1 MKKITRKL
9 NSLERFV
16 EVANTIPEPE
26 YVVSVDENDIKVET
40 ELKIWNK
47 SNPNIVYEWI
57 FYRDFDIYSL
67 GLNFIKKQKEEYFW
81 KPKEREQYYYVCSF
95 NDVTIGNY
103 HQENVYR
110 PFKTREEAEKYATY
124 RKAEEILRE
133 AIANANKGWTPD
145 WLNSNE
151 KKYFIYINS
160 GGNTTLCISGN
171 LWSKYFNSFMYIKS
185 YDIAKQLMEKY
196 EKEFITYLSY

>member
-16 EVANTIPEPE
+16 EVVNTIPEPE
-26 YVVSVDENDIKVET
+26 YIVNYNVHLSLSRI
-40 ELKIWNK
+40 LKIWNK
-47 SNPNIVYEWI
+47 SNPNIVYEWT
-57 FYRDFDIYSL
+57 FYGDFDIYSL
-67 GLNFIKKQKEEYFW
+67 GLNFIQKPKEYFW
-81 KPKEREQYYYVCSF
+81 KPKEKEQYYYVCSF

-110 PFKTREEAEKYATY
+110 PFKTREEAEKYAAY

-145 WLNSNE
+145 FTDNRQENYFVYIYEDNLACDSA
-151 KKYFIYINS
+151 KY
-160 GGNTTLCISGN
+160 
-171 LWSKYFNSFMYIKS
+171 SKYFNSFMYIKS
-185 YDIAKQLMEKY
+185 YDAAKQLMEKY

>member
-1 MKKITRKL
+1 MKKIIRKL
-9 NSLERFV
+9 NSLERFI

-81 KPKEREQYYYVCSF
+81 KPKEKEQYYYVCSF

-110 PFKTREEAEKYATY
+110 PFKTREEAEKYAAY

-133 AIANANKGWTPD
+133 AIANKNEGWTPD
-145 WLNSNE
+145 FTNNRQENYFVYIYENDLACYSS
-151 KKYFIYINS
+151 KY
-160 GGNTTLCISGN
+160 
-171 LWSKYFNSFMYIKS
+171 SKYFNSFMYIKS
-185 YDIAKQLMEKY
+185 YDIAKKLMKKY
-196 EKEFITYLSY
+196 RKEFITYLSY

>member
-26 YVVSVDENDIKVET
+26 YIVNYKVNFAL
-40 ELKIWNK
+40 LKIWNK

-57 FYRDFDIYSL
+57 FYEDFDIYSL
-67 GLNFIKKQKEEYFW
+67 GLNFVQKPKEYFW
-81 KPKEREQYYYVCSF
+81 KPKEKEQYYYVDSF
-95 NDVTIGNY
+95 NNVIIGSY
-103 HQENVYR
+103 HQDKIYR
-110 PFKTREEAEKYATY
+110 PFKTREEAEKYVAY

-133 AIANANKGWTPD
+133 AIANANEGWTPD
-145 WLNSNE
+145 FTDNAQEN
-151 KKYFIYINS
+151 YFIYYIYENYLACDS
-160 GGNTTLCISGN
+160 AKY
-171 LWSKYFNSFMYIKS
+171 SKYLNSFMYIKS